1 MQSPLRSCNPWL
13 EPVTLPDLRLDQDD
27 PDGMAK
33 QNAQV
38 AIALFGYLAE
48 DRAVSS

>member
-1 MQSPLRSCNPWL
+1 MSAA
-13 EPVTLPDLRLDQDD
+13 DQDD
-27 PDGMAK
+27 PGGLDK
-33 QNAQV
+33 QNTQV